1 VTSDSNLQTKEI
13 RNSMLL
19 TMDNVGPRVGQRT
32 LSYHTVCFLV
42 TYHRLA
48 TMMSN
53 TVSYGTPEGEQYS
66 VPLTP
71 SSIEGDYGWPSS
83 GSSTTAASSECDNLL
98 ETFADSENVKH
109 TRIDSLFEVLGF
121 QSNPISLRTKAG
133 ARNNSVADLRLSM
146 LSNFSTA
153 YNIISISLSLDI
165 LKDLYPVTPEASS
178 LCDSALIAGMIV
190 GQLVGGALGDII
202 GRHRAMSVVMFLQV
216 ISAFASACSVEMRI
230 PFLDQHLSIVNVL
243 AIWRF
248 LLGFGCGG
256 VYPLAATLTA
266 ESSKSNEDRAKT
278 VALTFSFQGLGY
290 LAVPVVAWI
299 IATILRNSDFSW
311 RLILGFGSVP
321 GAVLISLRLRRMYS
335 YQQWRLST
343 NENDSI
349 PAQQGQHVEIAK
361 LDATTRVVPVSILDA
376 IMMEKNLVKKMLG
389 TGGCW
394 LLFDILFYGNTLFQP
409 VVLSAAF
416 GAAETVQK
424 TARDT
429 AIIAALALPGYFVS
443 VFAVGRQSPRFI
455 QSQGFLVMGIL
466 YLCVGIFFD
475 ELAGMR
481 LTLLAVYGSTFFF
494 ANYGPNVTTYLLPS
508 MTFSKGCRSTLNGV
522 CAACGK
528 VGALIGT
535 MIFARAALHFGEEV
549 VFLACAV
556 VSFVGCIIT
565 LLCVSAQ
572 VGSNVSEEVDLRK
585 VQRPISVERLD
596 TVPMKVV
603 ISSPSLFD
611 YRADP

>member
-1 VTSDSNLQTKEI
+1 
-13 RNSMLL
+13 
-19 TMDNVGPRVGQRT
+19 
-32 LSYHTVCFLV
+32 
-42 TYHRLA
+42 
-48 TMMSN
+48 MSN
-53 TVSYGTPEGEQYS
+53 AISYGTPGDAQCS
-66 VPLTP
+66 VPLTR
-71 SSIEGDYGWPSS
+71 SLDEDYGWPSS
-83 GSSTTAASSECDNLL
+83 SSSTVASSESENLL
-98 ETFADSENVKH
+98 ETLTDSGHDKH
-109 TRIDSLFEVLGF
+109 TRMDSLFEALGF
-121 QSNPISLRTKAG
+121 KSNPISLRTKAG
-133 ARNNSVADLRLSM
+133 ARNSSAADLRLSM

-165 LKDLYPVTPEASS
+165 LKDLYPITPEAST
-178 LCDSALIAGMIV
+178 LCSSALIAGMIV

-216 ISAFASACSVEMRI
+216 ISAFASACSAEMNI
-230 PFLDQHLSIVNVL
+230 PFFDQHLSIVHVL

-248 LLGFGCGG
+248 FLGLGCGG

-290 LAVPVVAWI
+290 LVVPVVAWI
-299 IATILRNSDFSW
+299 IATILHNSDFSW

-321 GAVLISLRLRRMYS
+321 GAALISIRLRRIYS
-335 YQQWRLST
+335 YQQWRQNK
-343 NENDSI
+343 NENASTL
-349 PAQQGQHVEIAK
+349 AQQGQHEVEVES
-361 LDATTRVVPVSILDA
+361 DATTRAVPMSISDA
-376 IMMEKNLVKKMLG
+376 IMMEKDLLKKMLG
-389 TGGCW
+389 TGACW

-443 VFAVGRQSPRFI
+443 VFAVGRQTPRFI

-466 YLCVGIFFD
+466 YLCIGIFFD
-475 ELAGMR
+475 ELAGMQF
-481 LTLLAVYGSTFFF
+481 LVLYGSTFFF

-528 VGALIGT
+528 MGALIGT
-535 MIFARAALHFGEEV
+535 MVFASATQRFGEEV
-549 VFLACAV
+549 VFIACAV
-556 VSFVGCIIT
+556 VSFLGCIIT

-572 VGSNVSEEVDLRK
+572 VGTNYSDEVDLRK
-585 VQRPISVERLD
+585 GQRPIAVQRLD
-596 TVPMKVV
+596 NVPMKVV
-603 ISSPSLFD
+603 ISAPSLFD
-611 YRADP
+611 YHADP

>member
-1 VTSDSNLQTKEI
+1 
-13 RNSMLL
+13 
-19 TMDNVGPRVGQRT
+19 MDNT
-32 LSYHTVCFLV
+32 S
-42 TYHRLA
+42 
-48 TMMSN
+48 
-53 TVSYGTPEGEQYS
+53 SYGALEGEQCS
-66 VPLTP
+66 VPLTQ
-71 SSIEGDYGWPSS
+71 SSGGDYGWPTSA
-83 GSSTTAASSECDNLL
+83 SSTVASSESENLL
-98 ETFADSENVKH
+98 ETLEDSGNEKH
-109 TRIDSLFEVLGF
+109 TLMDSIFEMLGF
-121 QSNPISLRTKAG
+121 QSNPICFRTKAG
-133 ARNNSVADLRLSM
+133 TRNSSSADLRLSM

-165 LKDLYPVTPEASS
+165 LKDLYPITPEASS
-178 LCDSALIAGMIV
+178 LCSSALIAGMIV
-190 GQLVGGALGDII
+190 GQLVGGALGDIM

-216 ISAFASACSVEMRI
+216 ISAFASACSVEMNV
-230 PFLDQHLSIVNVL
+230 PFFDRHLSIIQVL

-248 LLGFGCGG
+248 ILGLGCGG

-266 ESSKSNEDRAKT
+266 ESSQSNADRAKT
-278 VALTFSFQGLGY
+278 VALTFSTQGVAY
-290 LAVPVVAWI
+290 LVVPVVAWSV
-299 IATILRNSDFSW
+299 ATLFHNSDFAW

-321 GAVLISLRLRRMYS
+321 GFCLMILRLRNSWS
-335 YQQWRLST
+335 YQRRQIT
-343 NENDSI
+343 NENASTLV
-349 PAQQGQHVEIAK
+349 QQGLHVEKVESA
-361 LDATTRVVPVSILDA
+361 ATTRAGPMSISAA
-376 IMMEKNLVKKMLG
+376 IMMEKHLVKKMLG

-416 GAAETVQK
+416 GAAETLQK

-443 VFAVGRQSPRFI
+443 VLAVGRQSPRFI
-455 QSQGFLVMGIL
+455 QSQGFFVMGIL
-466 YLCVGIFFD
+466 YLCIGIFFD

-481 LTLLAVYGSTFFF
+481 LTLLFVYGSTFFF

-535 MIFARAALHFGEEV
+535 MIFATAAQRFGEEV
-549 VFLACAV
+549 VFLACSV
-556 VSFVGCIIT
+556 LSFVGCVIT

-572 VGSNVSEEVDLRK
+572 VGNNDSEEIDLPR
-585 VQRPISVERLD
+585 VQRHISGEGA

-611 YRADP
+611 HHVDP

>member
-1 VTSDSNLQTKEI
+1 MN
-13 RNSMLL
+13 
-19 TMDNVGPRVGQRT
+19 
-32 LSYHTVCFLV
+32 
-42 TYHRLA
+42 
-48 TMMSN
+48 N
-53 TVSYGTPEGEQYS
+53 TISYGTPEGEQYS

-71 SSIEGDYGWPSS
+71 SLDGDYGWPSS
-83 GSSTTAASSECDNLL
+83 ASSTVASSESENLL
-98 ETFADSENVKH
+98 ETLADLGNEKH
-109 TRIDSLFEVLGF
+109 TRMDSLFKMLGF

-133 ARNNSVADLRLSM
+133 ARNSSAADLRLSM

-165 LKDLYPVTPEASS
+165 LKDLYPVTPDASS
-178 LCDSALIAGMIV
+178 LCSSALIAGMIV
-190 GQLVGGALGDII
+190 GQLVGGALGDIM

-216 ISAFASACSVEMRI
+216 ISAFASACSVEMNI
-230 PFLDQHLSIVNVL
+230 PFFDQHLSTVQVL

-248 LLGFGCGG
+248 ILGLGCGG

-278 VALTFSFQGLGY
+278 VALSFSFQGVGY
-290 LAVPVVAWI
+290 LVVPVVAWI
-299 IATILRNSDFSW
+299 IATILHNSDFSW
-311 RLILGFGSVP
+311 RLILGFGSIP
-321 GAVLISLRLRRMYS
+321 GTVLTILRLRNIYS
-335 YQQWRLST
+335 YHRSA
-343 NENDSI
+343 NENASTL
-349 PAQQGQHVEIAK
+349 AQQGQHVEKVESA
-361 LDATTRVVPVSILDA
+361 ATTRAVPVSISDA
-376 IMMEKNLVKKMLG
+376 IMMERHLVKKMLG

-416 GAAETVQK
+416 GAVETVQK

-443 VFAVGRQSPRFI
+443 IFAVGRQSPRFI

-466 YLCVGIFFD
+466 YLCIGIFFD

-481 LTLLAVYGSTFFF
+481 LTLLVVYGSTFFF

-508 MTFSKGCRSTLNGV
+508 MTFSEGCRSTLNGV

-535 MIFARAALHFGEEV
+535 MIFATAAQRFGEEV

-556 VSFVGCIIT
+556 VSFAGCIIT

-572 VGSNVSEEVDLRK
+572 VGNNDSEEVDPSR
-585 VQRPISVERLD
+585 VQRHILEERLTD
-596 TVPMKVV
+596 VPMKEV

-611 YRADP
+611 YHADP

>member
-1 VTSDSNLQTKEI
+1 MNKTI
-13 RNSMLL
+13 
-19 TMDNVGPRVGQRT
+19 
-32 LSYHTVCFLV
+32 
-42 TYHRLA
+42 
-48 TMMSN
+48 
-53 TVSYGTPEGEQYS
+53 SYGTPEGEQYS
-66 VPLTP
+66 APLTP
-71 SSIEGDYGWPSS
+71 SLELTPSLDGDYGWPPSS
-83 GSSTTAASSECDNLL
+83 AGSTVASSESEYLL
-98 ETFADSENVKH
+98 ETIVDSVNDKH
-109 TRIDSLFEVLGF
+109 TLMDSVFEMLGF
-121 QSNPISLRTKAG
+121 RSNPISLRTKAG
-133 ARNNSVADLRLSM
+133 ARNSSAADLRLSM

-165 LKDLYPVTPEASS
+165 LKDLYPVSPEASS
-178 LCDSALIAGMIV
+178 LCSSALIAGMIV

-202 GRHRAMSVVMFLQV
+202 GRHRAMAAVMLLQV
-216 ISAFASACSVEMRI
+216 ISAFASACSVEMKI
-230 PFLDQHLSIVNVL
+230 PFFDQHLSIVHVL

-248 LLGFGCGG
+248 ILGLGCGG

-278 VALTFSFQGLGY
+278 VVLTFSSQGVGY
-290 LAVPVVAWI
+290 LVVPAVAWI
-299 IATILRNSDFSW
+299 IATMLHNSDFSW

-321 GAVLISLRLRRMYS
+321 GAALIIIRSRRLYS
-335 YQQWRLST
+335 YHREQNM
-343 NENDSI
+343 NESASAL
-349 PAQQGQHVEIAK
+349 AQQGQPVEK
-361 LDATTRVVPVSILDA
+361 VESVATTRAIPVSISDA
-376 IMMEKNLVKKMLG
+376 IMMEKHLVKKMLG

-443 VFAVGRQSPRFI
+443 VFAVGRQTPRFI
-455 QSQGFLVMGIL
+455 QSQGFLFMGIL
-466 YLCVGIFFD
+466 YLCIGLFFD

-481 LTLLAVYGSTFFF
+481 FTLLAVYGSTFFF

-528 VGALIGT
+528 VGALIGS
-535 MIFARAALHFGEEV
+535 MIFARAAQRFGEEV

-556 VSFVGCIIT
+556 ISFVGCIIT
-565 LLCVSAQ
+565 LLCVSVQ
-572 VGSNVSEEVDLRK
+572 VGSNESEEVDLRK
-585 VQRPISVERLD
+585 VQRPIVEERLD
-596 TVPMKVV
+596 KVPMKVF
-603 ISSPSLFD
+603 ISSPSLID
-611 YRADP
+611 YYHADP

>member
-98 ETFADSENVKH
+98 ETFADSGNVKH

-535 MIFARAALHFGEEV
+535 MIFARAAQHFGEEV

>member
-1 VTSDSNLQTKEI
+1 M
-13 RNSMLL
+13 NS
-19 TMDNVGPRVGQRT
+19 
-32 LSYHTVCFLV
+32 
-42 TYHRLA
+42 A
-48 TMMSN
+48 I
-53 TVSYGTPEGEQYS
+53 SYGTPEGEQYS

-71 SSIEGDYGWPSS
+71 SFDGAGYGWPSS
-83 GSSTTAASSECDNLL
+83 SSSTVASSESDNLL
-98 ETFADSENVKH
+98 ETLADSGKNKH
-109 TRIDSLFEVLGF
+109 TRLDSLFEVLGF

-133 ARNNSVADLRLSM
+133 TRNSSAADLRLSM

-165 LKDLYPVTPEASS
+165 LKDLYPVTPEDSS
-178 LCDSALIAGMIV
+178 LCSSALIAGMIV

-216 ISAFASACSVEMRI
+216 IAAFASACSVEMNI
-230 PFLDQHLSIVNVL
+230 PIFDQHLSIVHVL

-248 LLGFGCGG
+248 ILGLGCGG

-266 ESSKSNEDRAKT
+266 ESSKSDEDRAKT

-290 LAVPVVAWI
+290 LVVPVFAWMV
-299 IATILRNSDFSW
+299 ATILHNSDYSW

-321 GAVLISLRLRRMYS
+321 GAVLITIRLRRIYS

-343 NENDSI
+343 NENASTL
-349 PAQQGQHVEIAK
+349 AQEGQHVEK
-361 LDATTRVVPVSILDA
+361 VELDATTRAVPVSISDA
-376 IMMEKNLVKKMLG
+376 IMMEKNLAKKMLG

-424 TARDT
+424 SARDT

-455 QSQGFLVMGIL
+455 QSQGFLVMGVL
-466 YLCVGIFFD
+466 YLCIGIFFD

-535 MIFARAALHFGEEV
+535 MIFAGATQRFGEEV
-549 VFLACAV
+549 VFLVCAV

-572 VGSNVSEEVDLRK
+572 VGNNDSEEVDLRK
-585 VQRPISVERLD
+585 VQRPVLVVRLD
-596 TVPMKVV
+596 NVPMKVV

-611 YRADP
+611 YHADP